1 MKQSTIT
8 KKSHADWKHVDALK
22 DAETEIDLSDTP
34 ELTPKTFARAIV
46 RRRLKPV
53 LRKTPLTL
61 RIDSDVLDWYRKT
74 GPGYQTRINALLR
87 AYMEEHQRKSA

>member
-8 KKSHADWKHVDALK
+8 KKSHTDWKHVDALK
-22 DAETEIDLSDTP
+22 DTEIDLSDTP